1 MKELFKRLLHTPGL
15 AMELLI
21 ASLFI
26 NILALAQ
33 PMFVMQVLN
42 RYVAH
47 GVDATLMTLT
57 SGVLIAL
64 VLEFAFRESRVHLA
78 RGVSILPD
86 EKTAI
91 DGYTVLTM
99 SKTGAIEEIPPETRR
114 EIVNGAQTIES
125 AYNANNITTILDVP
139 FSIVFV
145 LALYFLQP
153 ILALIVIGF
162 LVAVFVA
169 GVIGGVTMQKM
180 TAEMQEASGAGSAMV
195 STASREGDTVRV
207 FNAGEFLRSAWRDH
221 VYLVQTLRRKITS
234 RQGLVQGITQSANS
248 FLGVAVITTAAILVV
263 EGELDVGVMIGAN
276 IIAARALQPISKFS
290 QLGATFAKAKQSLDM
305 FDKLFETPL
314 ESNSGSV
321 LKEYSG
327 SIELRD
333 LAFSYPNA
341 TTPMFE
347 STDLK
352 LDPGSVLV
360 VTGSNGTGKTTLA
373 RLLLGL
379 LEPSRGQ
386 VLVDGLDIKQASPD
400 WWRRQ
405 VIYLPQEPALLNATI
420 GENLRI
426 NNPDI
431 DEDEL
436 NKIVDQCGLRK
447 FLDESA
453 EGFDTQVVENG
464 WRLSEGIRRR
474 VALARALTTRGML
487 VVIDEPTE
495 SLDAEGAK
503 AVHEI
508 LGSLAKAN
516 RTIII
521 MSHDPNIVKGEHG
534 VLDLNEKPT
543 PKLYFGGAEQGPN
556 PAETSEQVPQQALA
570 NEPPKANDRESGN

>member
-1 MKELFKRLLHTPGL
+1 MKELFKRLWATPGL
-15 AMELLI
+15 AVELLV

-57 SGVLIAL
+57 TGVLFAL
-64 VLEFAFRESRVHLA
+64 VLEFAFREARVHLA

-114 EIVNGAQTIES
+114 EIVNGAQTIEN

-162 LVAVFVA
+162 LVAVFLA
-169 GVIGGVTMQKM
+169 GVIGGLSMQKM

-195 STASREGDTVRV
+195 STASREGDTIRV
-207 FNAGEFLRSAWRDH
+207 FNAGEFLRSSWKDH
-221 VYLVQTLRRKITS
+221 VYLVQNMRRKITS
-234 RQGLVQGITQSANS
+234 RQGLIQGISQSANS
-248 FLGVAVITTAAILVV
+248 FLGVAVISTAAVLVV
-263 EGELDVGVMIGAN
+263 NGELDVGVMIGAN

-290 QLGATFAKAKQSLDM
+290 QLGATFAKARQSLDM
-305 FDKLFETPL
+305 FDKLFDTPL
-314 ESNSGSV
+314 EATSGSV
-321 LKEYSG
+321 LKEYGG

-333 LAFSYPNA
+333 VAFSYGSS

-347 STDLK
+347 SLDLE
-352 LDPGSVLV
+352 LGPGSVLV

-386 VLVDGLDIKQASPD
+386 VLIDGLDLKQASPE

-405 VIYLPQEPALLNATI
+405 VIYLPQEPALLNASI

-426 NNPDI
+426 NNPEI
-431 DEDEL
+431 SEDEL
-436 NKIVDQCGLRK
+436 NGIVDQCGLRK
-447 FLDESA
+447 FLDESE
-453 EGFDTQVVENG
+453 EGFESHVVENG

-474 VALARALTTRGML
+474 LALARALTTRGKL

-508 LGSLAKAN
+508 LGGLAKAK

-543 PKLYFGGAEQGPN
+543 PKLSFGGIDTEPNVTQADSDTAKENLVRGHPNFEEQ
-556 PAETSEQVPQQALA
+556 EKVT
-570 NEPPKANDRESGN
+570 

>member
-1 MKELFKRLLHTPGL
+1 MKELFKRLLSTPGL
-15 AMELLI
+15 AIELLV
-21 ASLFI
+21 ATFFI

-99 SKTGAIEEIPPETRR
+99 SKTGSIEEIPPETRR

-125 AYNANNITTILDVP
+125 AYNASNITTMLDVP
-139 FSIVFV
+139 FSLVFV
-145 LALYFLQP
+145 AALYFLQP
-153 ILALIVIGF
+153 VLALIVVGF
-162 LVAVFVA
+162 LAAVFVA
-169 GVIGGVTMQKM
+169 GVIGGVSMQKM

-207 FNAGEFLRSAWRDH
+207 FNAGEFLRSSWRDH
-221 VYLVQTLRRKITS
+221 TYLVQTLRRKITS

-248 FLGVAVITTAAILVV
+248 FLGVAIIATGAVLVV
-263 EGELDVGVMIGAN
+263 IGEMDVGVMIGAN

-314 ESNSGSV
+314 EATSGSV

-333 LAFSYPNA
+333 VAFGYPGA

-347 STDLK
+347 SVDLELK
-352 LDPGSVLV
+352 PGSVLV

-405 VIYLPQEPALLNATI
+405 VIYLPQEPALLNTSI

-426 NNPDI
+426 NIPDLA
-431 DEDEL
+431 EEEL

-474 VALARALTTRGML
+474 IALARALTTRGML

-508 LGSLAKAN
+508 LGGLAKAE

-521 MSHDPNIVKGEHG
+521 MSHDQNIVKGEHG

-543 PKLYFGGAEQGPN
+543 PKLYFSGAEQQSGP
-556 PAETSEQVPQQALA
+556 ADTSEQ
-570 NEPPKANDRESGN
+570 PPKEEQVSDSPEINERESRN